1 MINYYDKIKETLLK
15 NEVYE
20 SVKDYSKERNKV
32 LTYFEV
38 GKLLSEVGK
47 KYGNDIIG
55 KYAEKLEKQSISRGN
70 QLLFWYAGRDSN
82 PRPTDS

>member
-1 MINYYDKIKETLLK
+1 MNYYDEIKEKLLK

-38 GKLLSEVGK
+38 GK
-47 KYGNDIIG
+47 KYNLRTSYS
-55 KYAEKLEKQSISRGN
+55 K
-70 QLLFWYAGRDSN
+70 
-82 PRPTDS
+82 

>member
-32 LTYFEV
+32 LIYFEV
-38 GKLLSEVGK
+38 GK
-47 KYGNDIIG
+47 KYN
-55 KYAEKLEKQSISRGN
+55 LRT
-70 QLLFWYAGRDSN
+70 L
-82 PRPTDS
+82 